1 MARTD
6 LDNRNVA
13 DWLRERIRKGLLVPG
28 ERLVEADLVRATGA
42 SRAKVRE
49 ALKQLGTEG
58 LVTLEEFRGAS
69 VKRHSLEEIRQ
80 IYQARMV
87 LEGLAAAEFTRR
99 ADASQ
104 RSRLQAMQSALDE
117 CADAGQHDTFARL
130 NADWHRLLIE
140 GAGNTMVT
148 QFLERLTVPIYRLL
162 FSNFYSRQRIVLA
175 NADHQ
180 VVTMAILARQ
190 PEAAE
195 AAMRAHI
202 SRGMAALAELDA
214 SFDA

>member
-1 MARTD
+1 M
-6 LDNRNVA
+6 
-13 DWLRERIRKGLLVPG
+13 PG
-28 ERLVEADLVRATGA
+28 ERLVEADLVRATES
-42 SRAKVRE
+42 SRAKVRD
-49 ALKQLGTEG
+49 ALKQLGAEG

-99 ADASQ
+99 ADGAQ
-104 RSRLQAMQSALDE
+104 RSRLQQLQAQLDA
-117 CADAGQHDTFARL
+117 CADAGQHDPFARL
-130 NADWHRLLIE
+130 NADWHRLIIE
-140 GAGNTMVT
+140 GSGNTLVA

-175 NADHQ
+175 NVDHQ
-180 VVTMAILARQ
+180 VVTTAILARQ

-202 SRGMAALAELDA
+202 ARGMAALAELDA